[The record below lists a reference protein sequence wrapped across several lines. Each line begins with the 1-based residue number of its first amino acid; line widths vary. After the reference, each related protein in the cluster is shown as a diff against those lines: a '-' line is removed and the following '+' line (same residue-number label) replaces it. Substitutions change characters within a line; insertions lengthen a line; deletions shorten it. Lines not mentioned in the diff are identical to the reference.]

1 MLPDYIEANPA
12 ECKTWDV
19 LYDARGSLIEPHTNR
34 QIPLGTQDVRSYLN
48 STPEERTGVGGI
60 PKSRRFATIGPENRY
75 SSVLVIE
82 KEGFDA
88 LLSRAA
94 IRELYDIAIAST
106 KGLST
111 VAARRA
117 VDQLSARGVQ
127 VFGLHDF
134 DVTGLTIVG
143 TLAKDSRRYRFDN
156 AVPTLDIGLRLGD
169 VQEMD
174 LQSEPVTVSGDWSKR
189 AETLA
194 AHGATAAEIDFL
206 KTRRVELN
214 AMTSL
219 QLVDLIKRKLAEHG
233 VKKVIPDAAVME
245 QHARHWLELELAD
258 RALKRAIPQV
268 KKQLAAI
275 KLPPDL
281 RQLVEA
287 ELQREPSLSWDIA
300 VTNVLPPLTQGSR
313 RRKAADMPHRTSVS
327 DPFSRPGG
335 PG

>member
-1 MLPDYIEANPA
+1 LLPDYIEANPA

-19 LYDARGSLIEPHTNR
+19 FDDARGSLIEPHTNR
-34 QIPLGTQDVRSYLN
+34 QIPLGTQDIRGYLN

-60 PKSRRFATIGPENRY
+60 PKTRRFATIGPENRY

-117 VDQLSARGVQ
+117 VDQLSARGAQ

-134 DVTGLTIVG
+134 DVTGFRIFG

-174 LQSEPVTVSGDWSKR
+174 LQSEPVTVSGDWFKR

-219 QLVDLIKRKLAEHG
+219 QLVDLIKRKLAELG
-233 VKKVIPDAAVME
+233 VKKVIPDAAVVE
-245 QHARHWLELELAD
+245 HHARHWLEIEQDGAWQIHATGAGACGTD
-258 RALKRAIPQV
+258 RQKFGSGPKKMWAPDRSSASSRSSEAIVPSRSNALRGKRRSRSV
-268 KKQLAAI
+268 
-275 KLPPDL
+275 
-281 RQLVEA
+281 RQ
-287 ELQREPSLSWDIA
+287 
-300 VTNVLPPLTQGSR
+300 
-313 RRKAADMPHRTSVS
+313 K
-327 DPFSRPGG
+327 
-335 PG
+335 